1 MLFSGESRIH
11 SKRDLYER
19 GHVAVCSHKQ
29 VIHVAVCRH
38 KQVIYVA
45 VCSHKQ
51 VIHVAV
57 CSHKQ
62 VIHVASVV
70 INSRYM

>member
-29 VIHVAVCRH
+29 VIHVAVC
-38 KQVIYVA
+38 
-45 VCSHKQ
+45 
-51 VIHVAV
+51 
-57 CSHKQ
+57 SHKQ

-70 INSRYM
+70 INSKYM

>member
-29 VIHVAVCRH
+29 VIHVA
-38 KQVIYVA
+38 
-45 VCSHKQ
+45 
-51 VIHVAV
+51 
-57 CSHKQ
+57 
-62 VIHVASVV
+62 SVV